1 VVKTLPFFVRHV
13 HHKKVLSHRVWVH
26 DPRHRRGVAFRHPF
40 TGSKIVRTFKGPEP
54 KFHGKFPI
62 HRSPARGS
70 KFKADHDSRF
80 KSRFEQRGRSFES
93 SRKFESRSDDRRG
106 LRRGDSFKSG
116 PNEEFKRDRQRM
128 PMVQNRSGGSA
139 VKNSNSD
146 RNFERRSNARRGGSW
161 SDNMRGS
168 IRSNGF
174 SNRGRTPGVK
184 NAPVSSFSSK
194 KSVQSRSFKRG
205 DFSARRG
212 SPGIKGKQGTSFSS
226 NKSFNRK
233 DSGGSRSFGNFR
245 RGNGGGGN
253 NFRSR

>member
-1 VVKTLPFFVRHV
+1 
-13 HHKKVLSHRVWVH
+13 
-26 DPRHRRGVAFRHPF
+26 
-40 TGSKIVRTFKGPEP
+40 
-54 KFHGKFPI
+54 
-62 HRSPARGS
+62 
-70 KFKADHDSRF
+70 
-80 KSRFEQRGRSFES
+80 
-93 SRKFESRSDDRRG
+93 
-106 LRRGDSFKSG
+106 
-116 PNEEFKRDRQRM
+116 
-128 PMVQNRSGGSA
+128 MVQNRSGGSA